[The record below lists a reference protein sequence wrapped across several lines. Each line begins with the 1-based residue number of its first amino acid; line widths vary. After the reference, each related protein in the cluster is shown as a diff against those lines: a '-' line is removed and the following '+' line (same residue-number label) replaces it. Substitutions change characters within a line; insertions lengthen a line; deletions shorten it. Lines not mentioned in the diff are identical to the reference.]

1 MIIYGL
7 SFFTLVHPENC
18 GTGRN
23 RWIRQHRNMSYT
35 RWQAWIFFIFHWT
48 SPVHPVFLLLSTPP
62 YTHASLKPLFFSRL
76 TQKEKKERSGEAFG
90 GWALQKQQPWWAQ
103 ACSSVIVSNMTNC
116 EKTRRHKSPLQW
128 NFISCGCSHAI
139 RWRQGVDAE
148 SGCCSWHRIDLSV
161 CVRVCGCI
169 GLSVCH

>member
-1 MIIYGL
+1 MGCL
-7 SFFTLVHPENC
+7 SLLSCTPRTVEQE
-18 GTGRN
+18 GTDEFANIGTCR
-23 RWIRQHRNMSYT
+23 T
-35 RWQAWIFFIFHWT
+35 RGDRREFFIFNWT
-48 SPVHPVFLLLSTPP
+48 SPIHSVFILLSTPP
-62 YTHASLKPLFFSRL
+62 STHTSLKPLFFSRL

-103 ACSSVIVSNMTNC
+103 ACSSVIVNNMTNC

-161 CVRVCGCI
+161 CVRVCGCV

>member
-1 MIIYGL
+1 MGCL
-7 SFFTLVHPENC
+7 SLLSCTPRTVEQEQMNSPTSEHVVHAV
-18 GTGRN
+18 TGVN
-23 RWIRQHRNMSYT
+23 
-35 RWQAWIFFIFHWT
+35 FFIFNWT

-62 YTHASLKPLFFSRL
+62 STHTSLKPLFFSRL

-103 ACSSVIVSNMTNC
+103 ACSSVIVNNMTNC

-128 NFISCGCSHAI
+128 NFISCGCSHTI

-148 SGCCSWHRIDLSV
+148 SGGCSWHRIDLSV